1 MGTHVFWWT
10 AVSLS
15 KSQFWWKHWFFHS
28 FWVAM
33 DLIRCPK
40 VLGKI
45 FGPPRGSVGCW
56 FWGLRGS
63 NLQLW
68 IFYLFV
74 SHTCQYERMKVCKH
88 YWGHMHITHTHFC
101 THTCSKFHT
110 CACDCTQTPT
120 CVLMCKKI
128 FFKKSPPD
136 FFQYSER
143 TIGSTETNNSSKE
156 RSDAQFF
163 WSLKDY
169 GMAISVVCYFNLP
182 LKHRSA
188 NSLI

>member
-1 MGTHVFWWT
+1 MPKGIRENFWTPPGVCRVLILGSQREQFT
-10 AVSLS
+10 ALN
-15 KSQFWWKHWFFHS
+15 F
-28 FWVAM
+28 
-33 DLIRCPK
+33 L
-40 VLGKI
+40 L
-45 FGPPRGSVGCW
+45 
-56 FWGLRGS
+56 
-63 NLQLW
+63 
-68 IFYLFV
+68 V

-120 CVLMCKKI
+120 CVLMCKKF

-163 WSLKDY
+163 
-169 GMAISVVCYFNLP
+169 
-182 LKHRSA
+182 
-188 NSLI
+188 